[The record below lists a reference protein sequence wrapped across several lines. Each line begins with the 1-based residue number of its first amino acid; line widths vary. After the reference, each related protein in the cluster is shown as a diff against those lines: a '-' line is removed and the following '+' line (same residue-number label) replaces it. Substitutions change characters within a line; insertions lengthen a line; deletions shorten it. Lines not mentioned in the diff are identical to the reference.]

1 MSQLPLLTILLA
13 CPVLGLAA
21 ILVTPARYPGAIRR
35 IAAASGL
42 AAAAVVVVLWMRFDP
57 QAPGFQFVERV
68 RWVPSFGIEWHDGVD
83 GLNLPLLALTA
94 IVFLTGVLVMWELE
108 ERVKE
113 YFALMTLLV
122 IGVYGVFMTLD
133 LFFFVFYYEVA
144 VLPMYLLIAVWGS
157 TRKEYGAMKL
167 TLYLLVGTALVVP
180 AALALYWGAGQGT
193 FDLTRLAA
201 AHYGRSF
208 QLLVYPFLFVGF
220 GILAG
225 TALVVPAALA
235 VYWAAGLGSF
245 DLVRLAHA
253 HYGHTFQLIVYPF
266 LFVGFG
272 VLAGLWPFHT
282 WSPVGHVAAPTAV
295 SMLHAGVLMKLG
307 AYGILRV
314 GMSVLPEGAHYW
326 AGTTAVFATINIVYG
341 AFVAL
346 AQTDLKFVV
355 GYSSVS
361 HMGIVL
367 LGLSTLSVD
376 GMNGAV
382 FQMFS
387 HGIMTALFFAAV
399 GYIYDRYHTRDIE
412 KLGGLSTQIP
422 VASAFFIVAAL
433 TGAGVP
439 AFSSFWAELLVFLGT
454 LKTYPVLAVIVVF
467 ALTLTLAYSIRV
479 IVLGFFGQPREAHPA
494 VADISAFLATP
505 RAILV
510 AVLLILGFYP
520 RLILDVIDPAVR
532 ALTGVLS

>member
-1 MSQLPLLTILLA
+1 MSGLPLLTLLVLCPVAGLLAILL
-13 CPVLGLAA
+13 L
-21 ILVTPARYPGAIRR
+21 PGTAKTAIRV
-35 IAAASGL
+35 AAALSGL
-42 AAAAVVVVLWMRFDP
+42 AASVVTVLIAVRFDG
-57 QAPGFQFVERV
+57 QAPGYQLVEQAP
-68 RWVPSFGIEWHDGVD
+68 WIPSVGIEYHLGVD
-83 GLNLPLLALTA
+83 GISLALLVLTA

-113 YFALMTLLV
+113 FFAFMTLLV
-122 IGVYGVFMTLD
+122 TGVFGVFVSLD
-133 LFFFVFYYEVA
+133 LFFFLFFYEVA

-167 TLYLLVGTALVVP
+167 TLYLLAGTALVVP
-180 AALALYWGAGQGT
+180 AVLALYVWSDPHT

-201 AHYGRSF
+201 TGFSPRF
-208 QLLVYPFLFVGF
+208 QTIVFPFLF
-220 GILAG
+220 L
-225 TALVVPAALA
+225 
-235 VYWAAGLGSF
+235 
-245 DLVRLAHA
+245 
-253 HYGHTFQLIVYPF
+253 
-266 LFVGFG
+266 GFG

-314 GMSVLPEGAHYW
+314 GMLVLPEGAAYW
-326 AGTTAVFATINIVYG
+326 AQWAAMLATVNIVYG

-346 AQTDLKFVV
+346 AQTDLKFVI

-367 LGLSTLSVD
+367 LGLATLSVD
-376 GMNGAV
+376 GINGAV

-399 GYIYDRYHTRDIE
+399 GFIYDRYHTREIA
-412 KLGGLSTQIP
+412 KLGGLSRLIP
-422 VASAFFIVAAL
+422 IASVFFIVAAL

-439 AFSSFWAELLVFLGT
+439 GFSSFWAELLVFLGA
-454 LKTYPVLAVIVVF
+454 LRTYPVLAAIVVG

-479 IVLGFFGQPREAHPA
+479 IVVAFFGEPREAHPE
-494 VADISAFLATP
+494 VPDITAFLALP
-505 RAILV
+505 RAMLV
-510 AVLLILGFYP
+510 AVLLLLGFYP
-520 RLILDVIDPAVR
+520 RLMLDLIDPATR
-532 ALTGVLS
+532 ALVAIFR

>member
-1 MSQLPLLTILLA
+1 MSGLPLLTILLA
-13 CPVLGLAA
+13 CPVAGLAA
-21 ILVTPARYPGAIRR
+21 ILVTPGRFPGAIRR
-35 IAAASGL
+35 IAAASGAL
-42 AAAAVVVVLWMRFDP
+42 TRVVVAVLWARFDP
-57 QAPGFQFVERV
+57 ARAGYQFVERV
-68 RWVPSFGIEWHDGVD
+68 AWVPSFGISWHNGVD
-83 GLNLPLLALTA
+83 GLNLPLLALTSV
-94 IVFLTGVLVMWELE
+94 VFLTGVLVMWELQ

-113 YFALMTLLV
+113 FFAFMVLLV
-122 IGVYGVFMTLD
+122 IGVFGVFLTLD
-133 LFFFVFYYEVA
+133 LFFFVFFYEVA
-144 VLPMYLLIAVWGS
+144 VLPMYLLIAIWGS

-180 AALALYWGAGQGT
+180 AALALYWGAGLGT

-201 AHYGRSF
+201 AHYGRGF

-225 TALVVPAALA
+225 M
-235 VYWAAGLGSF
+235 
-245 DLVRLAHA
+245 
-253 HYGHTFQLIVYPF
+253 
-266 LFVGFG
+266 
-272 VLAGLWPFHT
+272 WPLHT

-314 GMSVLPEGAHYW
+314 AMPVLPEGAQYW
-326 AGTTAVFATINIVYG
+326 ASATAALATVNIVYG

-346 AQTDLKFVV
+346 AQTDLKFVI

-367 LGLSTLSVD
+367 LGLSTLSEA
-376 GMNGAV
+376 GINGAV

-399 GYIYDRYHTRDIE
+399 GYIYDRLHTRDIGR
-412 KLGGLSTQIP
+412 LGGLSHAMP
-422 VASAFFIVAAL
+422 VASAFFIIAAL

-439 AFSSFWAELLVFLGT
+439 GFSSFWAELLVFLGT
-454 LKTYPVLAVIVVF
+454 LKTFPVLAVIVVA
-467 ALTLTLAYSIRV
+467 ALTITLAYSIRV
-479 IVLGFFGQPREAHPA
+479 IVLAFFGEPREAHPH
-494 VADISAFLATP
+494 VADIGPFLALP

-510 AVLLILGFYP
+510 GLLLLFGFVP
-520 RLILDVIDPAVR
+520 HLILDVIEPATR
-532 ALTGVLS
+532 ALVRVFS

>member
-1 MSQLPLLTILLA
+1 MSGLPLLTLLLA
-13 CPVLGLAA
+13 CPVLGLAG
-21 ILVTPARYPGAIRR
+21 ILVTPGRHPGAIRR
-35 IAAASGL
+35 IAAASGV
-42 AAAAVVVVLWMRFDP
+42 AAVAVVAVLWMRFDP
-57 QAPGFQFVERV
+57 AAPGYQFVERV
-68 RWVPSFGIEWHDGVD
+68 PWVPSLGIEWHHGVD

-113 YFALMTLLV
+113 YFAFMTLLV

-180 AALALYWGAGQGT
+180 AALAVYWGAGQGS

-225 TALVVPAALA
+225 M
-235 VYWAAGLGSF
+235 
-245 DLVRLAHA
+245 
-253 HYGHTFQLIVYPF
+253 
-266 LFVGFG
+266 
-272 VLAGLWPFHT
+272 WPLHT

-314 GMSVLPEGAHYW
+314 AMPVLPQGAHYW
-326 AGTTAVFATINIVYG
+326 ALATAILATVNIVYG

-346 AQTDLKFVV
+346 AQTDLKFVI

-367 LGLSTLSVD
+367 LGLSTLSEA
-376 GMNGAV
+376 GINGAV

-399 GYIYDRYHTRDIE
+399 GYIYDRLHTREIG
-412 KLGGLSTQIP
+412 KLGGLSHAIP
-422 VASAFFIVAAL
+422 VASAFFIIAAL

-439 AFSSFWAELLVFLGT
+439 GFSSFWAELLVFLGT
-454 LKTYPVLAVIVVF
+454 LSTFPVLAVIVVL
-467 ALTLTLAYSIRV
+467 ALTITLAYSIRV
-479 IVLGFFGQPREAHPA
+479 IVLAFFGQPREAHPQ
-494 VADISAFLATP
+494 VADISPFLALP

-510 AVLLILGFYP
+510 GFLLLFGFMPSLILN
-520 RLILDVIDPAVR
+520 VIKPATQ
-532 ALTGVLS
+532 ALMRVFW

>member
-1 MSQLPLLTILLA
+1 
-13 CPVLGLAA
+13 
-21 ILVTPARYPGAIRR
+21 
-35 IAAASGL
+35 
-42 AAAAVVVVLWMRFDP
+42 VVAVLWAKFDP
-57 QAPGFQFVERV
+57 GRAGYQFLELKA
-68 RWVPSFGIEWHDGVD
+68 WVPAFGISWHNGVD
-83 GLNLPLLALTA
+83 GLNLPLLALTS
-94 IVFLTGVLVMWELE
+94 VVYLTGILVMWELQ

-113 YFALMTLLV
+113 YFAFMTLLV
-122 IGVYGVFMTLD
+122 IGVFGVFMTLD

-144 VLPMYLLIAVWGS
+144 VLPMYLLIAIWGS

-201 AHYGRSF
+201 AHYARSF
-208 QLLVYPFLFVGF
+208 QVLVYPFLFVGF

-225 TALVVPAALA
+225 M
-235 VYWAAGLGSF
+235 
-245 DLVRLAHA
+245 
-253 HYGHTFQLIVYPF
+253 
-266 LFVGFG
+266 
-272 VLAGLWPFHT
+272 WPLHT

-314 GMSVLPEGAHYW
+314 AMPVLPVGAHYW
-326 AGTTAVFATINIVYG
+326 AGVTAAFATANIVYG

-346 AQTDLKFVV
+346 AQTDLKFVI

-367 LGLSTLSVD
+367 LGLSTLSEA
-376 GMNGAV
+376 GINGAV

-399 GYIYDRYHTRDIE
+399 GYIYDRLHTRDIAR
-412 KLGGLSTQIP
+412 LGGLSRTMP
-422 VASAFFIVAAL
+422 VASAFFIIAAL

-439 AFSSFWAELLVFLGT
+439 GFSSFWAELLVFLGT
-454 LKTYPVLAVIVVF
+454 LRTFPVLAIIVVA
-467 ALTLTLAYSIRV
+467 ALTITLAYSIRV
-479 IVLGFFGQPREAHPA
+479 IVLACFGEPREAHPH
-494 VADISAFLATP
+494 VADIGLFLSLP

-510 AVLLILGFYP
+510 AFLLLFGFVP
-520 RLILDVIDPAVR
+520 RLILDVIEPATRSLVR
-532 ALTGVLS
+532 LLS

>member
-1 MSQLPLLTILLA
+1 MNGLPLLTILLA
-13 CPVLGLAA
+13 CPVLGLAG
-21 ILVTPARYPGAIRR
+21 ILITPARFPGAIRR
-35 IAAASGL
+35 IAAASGI
-42 AAAAVVVVLWMRFDP
+42 AAVAVVAVLWARFDP
-57 QAPGFQFVERV
+57 SLPGYQFVELRS
-68 RWVPSFGIEWHDGVD
+68 WVPAFGISWHNGVD

-94 IVFLTGVLVMWELE
+94 VVYLTGVLVMWELE
-108 ERVKE
+108 VRVKE
-113 YFALMTLLV
+113 YFAFMTLLV
-122 IGVYGVFMTLD
+122 VGVFGVFMTLD

-144 VLPMYLLIAVWGS
+144 VLPMYLLIAIWGS

-180 AALALYWGAGQGT
+180 AALALYWGAGLGS

-225 TALVVPAALA
+225 M
-235 VYWAAGLGSF
+235 
-245 DLVRLAHA
+245 
-253 HYGHTFQLIVYPF
+253 
-266 LFVGFG
+266 
-272 VLAGLWPFHT
+272 WPLHT

-314 GMSVLPEGAHYW
+314 AIPVLPEGAHYW
-326 AGTTAVFATINIVYG
+326 AAATATLATVNIVYG

-346 AQTDLKFVV
+346 AQTDLKFVI

-367 LGLSTLSVD
+367 LGLSTLSEA
-376 GMNGAV
+376 GINGAV

-399 GYIYDRYHTRDIE
+399 GYIYDRLHTRDIGR
-412 KLGGLSTQIP
+412 LGGLSRTIP
-422 VASAFFIVAAL
+422 VASAFFIIAAL

-439 AFSSFWAELLVFLGT
+439 GFSSFWAELLVFLGT
-454 LKTYPVLAVIVVF
+454 LRTFPVLAIIVVA
-467 ALTLTLAYSIRV
+467 ALTITLAYSIRV
-479 IVLGFFGQPREAHPA
+479 IVLAFFGEPREAHPP
-494 VADISAFLATP
+494 VADIGLFLSVP

-510 AVLLILGFYP
+510 GFLLLFGFVPHLILGVIEP
-520 RLILDVIDPAVR
+520 ATRSLVRL
-532 ALTGVLS
+532 LS

>member
-1 MSQLPLLTILLA
+1 VSHLPLLTILLG
-13 CPVLGLAA
+13 CPVVGLAA
-21 ILVTPARYPGAIRR
+21 ILVTPGRYPGAIRR
-35 IAAASGL
+35 IAAASGV
-42 AAAAVVVVLWMRFDP
+42 AALVVVAVLWFRFDP
-57 QAPGFQFVERV
+57 SRPGYQFVEQRA
-68 RWVPSFGIEWHDGVD
+68 WVPAFGIDWHNGVD

-94 IVFLTGVLVMWELE
+94 IVFLTGVLVMWELK

-113 YFALMTLLV
+113 YFAFMTLLV
-122 IGVYGVFMTLD
+122 VGVFGVFMTLD

-144 VLPMYLLIAVWGS
+144 VLPMYLLIAIWGS

-180 AALALYWGAGQGT
+180 AALAVYWGAGLGT
-193 FDLTRLAA
+193 FDLTRLTA

-208 QLLVYPFLFVGF
+208 QLVVYPFLFVGF

-225 TALVVPAALA
+225 M
-235 VYWAAGLGSF
+235 
-245 DLVRLAHA
+245 
-253 HYGHTFQLIVYPF
+253 
-266 LFVGFG
+266 
-272 VLAGLWPFHT
+272 WPLHT

-314 GMSVLPEGAHYW
+314 AMPVLPQGAHYW
-326 AGTTAVFATINIVYG
+326 ALATACLATVNIVYG

-346 AQTDLKFVV
+346 AQTDLKFVI

-367 LGLSTLSVD
+367 LGLSTLSEA
-376 GMNGAV
+376 GINGAV

-399 GYIYDRYHTRDIE
+399 GYIYDRLHTRDIG
-412 KLGGLSTQIP
+412 KLGGLSHVIP
-422 VASAFFIVAAL
+422 VASAFFIIAAL

-439 AFSSFWAELLVFLGT
+439 GFSSFWAELLVFLGT
-454 LKTYPVLAVIVVF
+454 LRTFPALAVIVVL
-467 ALTLTLAYSIRV
+467 ALTITLAYSIRV
-479 IVLGFFGQPREAHPA
+479 IVLAFFGQPREAHPP
-494 VADISAFLATP
+494 VADISPFLALP

-510 AVLLILGFYP
+510 GFLLLFGFMP
-520 RLILDVIDPAVR
+520 RLILDVIAPATR
-532 ALTGVLS
+532 ALMKVLT

>member
-1 MSQLPLLTILLA
+1 MSHLPLLTLLLA
-13 CPVLGLAA
+13 CPVAGLAA
-21 ILVTPARYPGAIRR
+21 ILLTPGRYPGAIRR

-42 AAAAVVVVLWMRFDP
+42 AAAVLVALLWRRFDP
-57 QAPGFQFVERV
+57 QAAGYQFVERIP
-68 RWVPSFGIEWHDGVD
+68 WVPAFGIEWHHGID

-94 IVFLTGVLVMWELE
+94 IVYLTGVLVMWELQ

-113 YFALMTLLV
+113 YFAFMTLLV
-122 IGVYGVFMTLD
+122 VGVYGVFMTLD

-144 VLPMYLLIAVWGS
+144 VLPMYLLIAIWGS

-180 AALALYWGAGQGT
+180 AALALYWGAGLGT

-225 TALVVPAALA
+225 M
-235 VYWAAGLGSF
+235 
-245 DLVRLAHA
+245 
-253 HYGHTFQLIVYPF
+253 
-266 LFVGFG
+266 
-272 VLAGLWPFHT
+272 WPLHT

-314 GMSVLPEGAHYW
+314 AMPVLPEGAHYW
-326 AGTTAVFATINIVYG
+326 AAATAAFATVNIVYG

-346 AQTDLKFVV
+346 AQTDLKFVI

-387 HGIMTALFFAAV
+387 HGIMTALFFASV
-399 GYIYDRYHTRDIE
+399 GFIYDRYHTRDIM
-412 KLGGLSTQIP
+412 KLGGLSSLVP
-422 VASAFFIVAAL
+422 VASSFFIVAAL

-467 ALTLTLAYSIRV
+467 ALTITLAYSIRV

-494 VADISAFLATP
+494 VADISLFLATP

-520 RLILDVIDPAVR
+520 RLILDIIDPAVR

>member
-1 MSQLPLLTILLA
+1 VSALPLLTLLLA
-13 CPVLGLAA
+13 CPVLGLAG
-21 ILVTPARYPGAIRR
+21 ILVTPARFPAAIRR
-35 IAAASGL
+35 IAVASGV
-42 AAAAVVVVLWMRFDP
+42 ACVAVVALVWARFD
-57 QAPGFQFVERV
+57 AGRAGYQFVELRA
-68 RWVPSFGIEWHDGVD
+68 WVPSFGISWHNGVD
-83 GLNLPLLALTA
+83 GLNLPLLALTS
-94 IVFLTGVLVMWELE
+94 IVFLTGVLVMWELQ

-113 YFALMTLLV
+113 YFAFMTLLV
-122 IGVYGVFMTLD
+122 VGVFGVFMTLD
-133 LFFFVFYYEVA
+133 LFFFVFFYEVA

-180 AALALYWGAGQGT
+180 AALALYWGAGLGS

-201 AHYGRSF
+201 VHYARNF

-225 TALVVPAALA
+225 M
-235 VYWAAGLGSF
+235 
-245 DLVRLAHA
+245 
-253 HYGHTFQLIVYPF
+253 
-266 LFVGFG
+266 
-272 VLAGLWPFHT
+272 WPLHT

-314 GMSVLPEGAHYW
+314 AMPVLPEGAQYW
-326 AGTTAVFATINIVYG
+326 ALATATLATVNIVYG

-346 AQTDLKFVV
+346 AQTDLKFVI

-367 LGLSTLSVD
+367 LGLSTLSEA
-376 GMNGAV
+376 GINGAV

-387 HGIMTALFFAAV
+387 HGVMTALFFAAV
-399 GYIYDRYHTRDIE
+399 GYIYDRLHTRDIGR
-412 KLGGLSTQIP
+412 LGGLSRAMP
-422 VASAFFIVAAL
+422 VASAFFIIAAL

-439 AFSSFWAELLVFLGT
+439 GFSSFWAELLVFLGT
-454 LKTYPVLAVIVVF
+454 LQTFPVLAVIVVA
-467 ALTLTLAYSIRV
+467 ALTITLAYSIRV
-479 IVLGFFGQPREAHPA
+479 IVMAFFGEAREARPP
-494 VADISAFLATP
+494 VADITAFLSLP

-510 AVLLILGFYP
+510 GFLLLFGFAP
-520 RLILDVIDPAVR
+520 HLILDVIKPATHALVR
-532 ALTGVLS
+532 VFS

>member
-1 MSQLPLLTILLA
+1 VSQLPLLTLLLA
-13 CPVLGLAA
+13 CPVLGLAG

-35 IAAASGL
+35 IAAASGI
-42 AAAAVVVVLWMRFDP
+42 AAVAVVAVLWLRFDP
-57 QAPGFQFVERV
+57 QAPGYQFVERV
-68 RWVPSFGIEWHDGVD
+68 PWVPALGIEWHHGVD

-113 YFALMTLLV
+113 YFAFMTLLV
-122 IGVYGVFMTLD
+122 VGVYGVFMTLD

-157 TRKEYGAMKL
+157 TRREYGAMKL

-180 AALALYWGAGQGT
+180 AALALYWGAGQGS

-225 TALVVPAALA
+225 M
-235 VYWAAGLGSF
+235 
-245 DLVRLAHA
+245 
-253 HYGHTFQLIVYPF
+253 
-266 LFVGFG
+266 
-272 VLAGLWPFHT
+272 WPLHT

-314 GMSVLPEGAHYW
+314 AMPLLPEGAHYW
-326 AGTTAVFATINIVYG
+326 AQATAILATVNIVYG

-346 AQTDLKFVV
+346 AQTDLKFVI

-367 LGLSTLSVD
+367 LGLSTLSEA
-376 GMNGAV
+376 GINGAV

-387 HGIMTALFFAAV
+387 HGVMTALFFAAV
-399 GYIYDRYHTRDIE
+399 GYLYDRLHTRDVG
-412 KLGGLSTQIP
+412 KLGGLSRTMP
-422 VASAFFIVAAL
+422 VASAFFIIAAL

-439 AFSSFWAELLVFLGT
+439 GFASFWAELLVFLGT
-454 LKTYPVLAVIVVF
+454 LRTFPVLAIIVVA
-467 ALTLTLAYSIRV
+467 ALTITLAYSIRV
-479 IVLGFFGQPREAHPA
+479 IVLAFFGEPREPHPG
-494 VADISAFLATP
+494 VADISTFLSLP

-510 AVLLILGFYP
+510 GFLLLFGFAPSLILN
-520 RLILDVIDPAVR
+520 VIAPATRAFVR
-532 ALTGVLS
+532 ALQ